1 MDVGVGPLFS
11 SEYPNQGKHPRSRNE
26 SSSNAHLGEG
36 SKSLVSTVVCDYI
49 NLVFFRIDPYSTRA
63 SHVENINESS
73 RASNS
78 FNHD

>member
-1 MDVGVGPLFS
+1 VGSTFFFRIPKS
-11 SEYPNQGKHPRSRNE
+11 REAPRSRNE

-63 SHVENINESS
+63 SHDENINESS